1 MQLRP
6 WPTNSFN
13 IGAQRT
19 RLRTMRSSLCTAP
32 RPSSSDEKRRF
43 VTDATR
49 AAEGLLTDE
58 TLQEIYEITPV
69 NWANTA
75 KNTALMHAIRDE
87 RTRRVR
93 NGVAAQEAACKYFIK
108 APKILDEI
116 MTNEHSN
123 ARHKIEAVT
132 GN

>member
-1 MQLRP
+1 MSQGRVPLSQ
-6 WPTNSFN
+6 TESAKDS
-13 IGAQRT
+13 GH
-19 RLRTMRSSLCTAP
+19 SL
-32 RPSSSDEKRRF
+32 
-43 VTDATR
+43 
-49 AAEGLLTDE
+49 
-58 TLQEIYEITPV
+58 
-69 NWANTA
+69 A